1 MKNFLKNSF
10 LNKLSDRSLG
20 MLIYLSAM
28 LVTVTLNIF
37 VKSAIV
43 KYKLPTWEVLGV
55 RQAIIVVCLIPLMI
69 KRKFNF
75 FDKTSFKPNV
85 FRNTL
90 FAFTTFA
97 LYTGMSKVPLND
109 ATAITF
115 LTPILG
121 SILAVKFLKEPSSK
135 AIWISLTLAIIGV
148 IIIQQ
153 PGFKDPDVVLGY
165 GALMLAVI
173 GRGYIVILN
182 RRLAAKF
189 DTMTMLFYTHI
200 MMLVISLCFFY
211 QFKVFPLEALKY
223 IAGAAFLFFVE
234 YYLIFK
240 AYKYCE
246 AIRLQP
252 LDFSRLIF
260 MMFFSSIL
268 LNEHVKSEQII
279 GGAIIIFGYIF
290 VIFDK
295 QKKSKQKIAK

>member
-1 MKNFLKNSF
+1 MKNLFKKTVIG
-10 LNKLSDRSLG
+10 KLSDRSLG

-28 LVTVTLNIF
+28 LVTVALNIF

-43 KYKLPTWEVLGV
+43 KYKLPTWEVLCV
-55 RQAIIVVCLIPLMI
+55 RQSIIVMCLIPLMI

-121 SILAVKFLKEPSSK
+121 SILAVKLLKEPSSK
-135 AIWISLTLAIIGV
+135 AIWISLALAIIGV
-148 IIIQQ
+148 FIIQK
-153 PGFKDPDVVLGY
+153 PGFKDPDVVIGY
-165 GALMLAVI
+165 GALMISVI
-173 GRGYIVILN
+173 GRSYIVVLN
-182 RRLAAKF
+182 KRLTAKF

-200 MMLVISLCFFY
+200 MMLVISACFFY
-211 QFKVFPLEALKY
+211 QFKAFPLDALKY
-223 IAGAAFLFFVE
+223 IAGSAFFFFIE

-240 AYKYCE
+240 AYKHCE

-252 LDFSRLIF
+252 LDFSRLLF

-268 LNEHVKSEQII
+268 LDEHVKSEQIV
-279 GGAIIIFGYIF
+279 GGVIILCGYIF
-290 VIFDK
+290 IIFDK
-295 QKKSKQKIAK
+295 NNKQKKLTK